1 MSLKSQKRTAARQDE
16 GRGISHLQKQK
27 EAIGKTFHHELMCLI
42 VFGICVPL
50 LIAAAIAADSA
61 FIFVMA
67 ALFAFGFV
75 MALRDALAS
84 GKVWWGIRKIEYA
97 SEETVKVSFVGF
109 RMLHKP
115 QGRYS
120 SVFVCLILKTE
131 WGEKYYY
138 VCPGVSAERKFIK
151 ENFLNRPVSLC
162 CYKDSKFI
170 KRLIQY

>member
-1 MSLKSQKRTAARQDE
+1 MSLKSQRRSSARKDE
-16 GRGISHLQKQK
+16 SHIFPHLPKQK
-27 EAIGKTFHHELMCLI
+27 EAIRKCFCRHLADCI
-42 VFGICVPL
+42 VMGIFTPAS
-50 LIAAAIAADSA
+50 IAVAIYADSVY
-61 FIFVMA
+61 IFVMA
-67 ALFAFGFV
+67 AFFVFFFALF
-75 MALRDALAS
+75 LRDALAS

-115 QGRYS
+115 QGQYS